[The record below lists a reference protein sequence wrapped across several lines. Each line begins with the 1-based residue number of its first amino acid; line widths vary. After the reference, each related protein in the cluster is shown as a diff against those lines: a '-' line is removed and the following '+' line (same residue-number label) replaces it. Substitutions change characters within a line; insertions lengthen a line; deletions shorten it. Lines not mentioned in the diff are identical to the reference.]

1 MPVSGLVSSLLSSR
15 LEEKQS
21 TADHQQ
27 GGRGSLSLPIL
38 TAQRLH
44 PLIFPQTFP
53 PPTLPFHL
61 VILKITLS
69 REEEYLVTCDAAKLD
84 RIISNLM

>member
-38 TAQRLH
+38 STQRVH

-53 PPTLPFHL
+53 SQPFHL